1 MRVAR
6 NELAEEIKALPPKLK
21 AALPPLVYQPFYDKH
36 FKAAATSASKGLS
49 RGDATPKS
57 LDVIIAQ
64 FALTAALANHIL
76 AAPPSTETALDAL
89 VTEAKNG
96 ALSSLVQAARAAHA
110 NPKIR
115 QSGGRKK
122 KAKTGASAPN
132 RTMTEFLAKS
142 ATSKK

>member
-1 MRVAR
+1 M
-6 NELAEEIKALPPKLK
+6 E
-21 AALPPLVYQPFYDKH
+21 
-36 FKAAATSASKGLS
+36 
-49 RGDATPKS
+49 
-57 LDVIIAQ
+57 VIIAE
-64 FALTAALANHIL
+64 FKLTAALANHIL
-76 AAPPSTETALDAL
+76 ASPPSTETAVDAL

-132 RTMTEFLAKS
+132 QTMKDFFAKS
-142 ATSKK
+142 ATSLIHSTAATSLAGTRSTGTVVFACHTAPSFVVH

>member
-1 MRVAR
+1 M
-6 NELAEEIKALPPKLK
+6 E
-21 AALPPLVYQPFYDKH
+21 
-36 FKAAATSASKGLS
+36 
-49 RGDATPKS
+49 
-57 LDVIIAQ
+57 VIIAE
-64 FALTAALANHIL
+64 FKLTAALANHIL

-110 NPKIR
+110 DAKIR
-115 QSGGRKK
+115 RSDFGKKQAK
-122 KAKTGASAPN
+122 KAKTGTN

>member
-6 NELAEEIKALPPKLK
+6 NELAEEIKALLPKLK
-21 AALPPLVYQPFYDKH
+21 ADLPPFVYQAFYDKH

>member
-1 MRVAR
+1 MRTQSAVSSKDAVSAKDALQAR
-6 NELAEEIKALPPKLK
+6 SASRA
-21 AALPPLVYQPFYDKH
+21 H
-36 FKAAATSASKGLS
+36 RATASKGL
-49 RGDATPKS
+49 RREDATPKS

-89 VTEAKNG
+89 ITEAKNG
-96 ALSSLVQAARAAHA
+96 ALSSLVEAARAAHA
-110 NPKIR
+110 NAKIR
-115 QSGGRKK
+115 RSDFGTKHAK
-122 KAKTGASAPN
+122 KAKTGAN

>member
-1 MRVAR
+1 MRAAR
-6 NELAEEIKALPPKLK
+6 NELAEEIKALLPKLK
-21 AALPPLVYQPFYDKH
+21 ADLPPMVYQPFYDEH
-36 FKAAATSASKGLS
+36 IKAAATSASKGL
-49 RGDATPKS
+49 RKVDATPKS

-76 AAPPSTETALDAL
+76 AAPPSTEPALDAL

-110 NPKIR
+110 NAKIR
-115 QSGGRKK
+115 RSHFGEKQAK
-122 KAKTGASAPN
+122 KAKTGAN

>member
-21 AALPPLVYQPFYDKH
+21 AALPPMVYQPFYDEH
-36 FKAAATSASKGLS
+36 IKAAARSASKGL
-49 RGDATPKS
+49 RREDATPKS

-96 ALSSLVQAARAAHA
+96 ALSSLAQAARAAHA
-110 NPKIR
+110 DAKIR
-115 QSGGRKK
+115 RSDFGKKQAK
-122 KAKTGASAPN
+122 KAKTGAN